1 MKNTKTILFLIVCF
15 VSLFATPIQA
25 QEKGEALYKKACDL
39 FDNQRYEE
47 AYPIFNTLAGQG
59 DVLASLELGHYF
71 YEGLVPVE
79 KDFSKAYAC
88 YKKAADKENVQALC
102 RIGQMY
108 EYGEY
113 VQRDCNKAY
122 DYYLKAS
129 KKEGQWATQAKINI
143 AWMLWQSGEEITID
157 QDERE
162 ILDIA
167 EDWFRRA
174 AEEDNAHGN
183 YCMAYFYDWC
193 ECVGASVHFFDQA
206 ASIYIDKRAAYIDSI
221 YSVAASNGNG
231 NAQSVVGFNLFLAH
245 KYDEALTLLNKAK
258 DKGVT
263 EVDRYHN
270 VHIPIDLAIMICK
283 HFKGNDTYNFFAER
297 DPYGGFGG
305 WKIGVYPRSHY
316 SGIPGIVTPV
326 NDCILVVVE
335 KNGKYGMIKLRT
347 DGKLMSKTL
356 IQYTEEPWYD
366 PEISQF
372 ISYLDG
378 KRVTIEL

>member
-1 MKNTKTILFLIVCF
+1 MIVCF
-15 VSLFATPIQA
+15 VSLSATQIQA

-39 FDNQRYEE
+39 YDNQRYEE
-47 AYPIFNTLAGQG
+47 AYPLFNTLAGQG
-59 DVLASLELGHYF
+59 DVRASLELGHY
-71 YEGLVPVE
+71 YHEGLAPVE

-129 KKEGQWATQAKINI
+129 KKGGRWAMQAKINI
-143 AWMLWQSGEEITID
+143 AWMLWQSGEEITIVK
-157 QDERE
+157 DERDM
-162 ILDIA
+162 LDIA

-193 ECVGASVHFFDQA
+193 ECVGASAHYFDQA
-206 ASIYIDKRAAYIDSI
+206 ASIHIDKRDAYIDSI
-221 YSVAASNGNG
+221 YNVAASNGSVY
-231 NAQSVVGFNLFLAH
+231 AQSVVGFNLFLAH

-258 DKGVT
+258 DNGATDVK
-263 EVDRYHN
+263 RYYN

-283 HFKGNDTYNFFAER
+283 HFKDNNTYKFYAVR
-297 DPYGGFGG
+297 DDDYGFGE
-305 WKIGVYPRSHY
+305 WTIGVYPRSHY
-316 SGIPGIVTPV
+316 SGFPGIVTPV

-335 KNGKYGMIKLRT
+335 KNGKYGMIKLRS
-347 DGKLMSKTL
+347 DGKLMAKTL
-356 IQYTEEPWYD
+356 IQYTEVPWYD
-366 PEISQF
+366 PNTSQY

-378 KRVTIEL
+378 KRVPIDI